1 MYTGQNLRSRVSIP
15 TAQEGGRV
23 GGREGGGPADKQMQT
38 QRVLDEPGAGTETE
52 RGGGGAETE
61 TGAKAEIARE

>member
-1 MYTGQNLRSRVSIP
+1 
-15 TAQEGGRV
+15 V